1 MGNGTPSST
10 KQKILKSFYSQ
21 SKTKISKKSYIF
33 FTAKQKICWY
43 FLYFFHQIEI
53 TFFIHSKQKI
63 CPTLTPQTN
72 YCTLCQENV
81 FQTKNFC
88 HILKEQI
95 FSQSKNFLH
104 LSKSDQFLII
114 TARKNFSNNEFLV
127 LIEKLISYTSHE
139 KLKLFILDLFWIQ
152 LYYFLCYHK
161 ISNFF
166 KFCKIRSI
174 IN

>member
-53 TFFIHSKQKI
+53 TFFIHSKQKL

-81 FQTKNFC
+81 FQT
-88 HILKEQI
+88 
-95 FSQSKNFLH
+95 KNFLH

-127 LIEKLISYTSHE
+127 LIGKLISYTSHE